1 VSILTEEGILL
12 RSHPYSETSRV
23 LRFLTPDHG
32 LLSVMARGLRRRM
45 SKGEGGVE
53 TFDQVTL
60 VCSFRQERD
69 LHTLRELQVTRS
81 RRRLGRDLVR
91 FSGASLLA
99 ELILTHTLQE
109 ASPDLHAGV
118 AGALDA
124 LESAPVQAVPGI
136 ALTAGWR
143 ILAFAGFHPI
153 LDGCVRCG
161 GEIPAEG
168 LIRFSAG
175 QGGLLCPRCGQDAAG
190 ARLGPGARADLSDL
204 VQGTPPAGLRGDRAH
219 LAILEAF
226 ALHHLA
232 PARAFQSVAL
242 LRSALQPSETESS
255 DEDEREV

>member
-1 VSILTEEGILL
+1 MTLLSEEGILL

-53 TFDQVTL
+53 TFDQVAL
-60 VCSFRQERD
+60 VCSFRPERD
-69 LHTLRELQVTRS
+69 LHTLRELKVSRS

-109 ASPDLHAGV
+109 ASPSLHEGV

-124 LESAPVQAVPGI
+124 LESAPSEAVPGI
-136 ALTAGWR
+136 ALAAGWR
-143 ILAFAGFHPI
+143 VLAFAGFHPV

-161 GEIPAEG
+161 GELPSEG
-168 LIRFSAG
+168 LVRFSAG
-175 QGGLLCPRCGQDAAG
+175 QGGLLCRRCGSDAPG
-190 ARLGPGARADLSDL
+190 ARMGPGARADLSDL
-204 VQGTPPAGLRGDRAH
+204 VGGTPPARLRADRAH
-219 LAILEAF
+219 LGILEAF

-232 PARAFQSVAL
+232 PARPFQSVAL
-242 LRSALQPSETESS
+242 LRSALQDSGVGTT
-255 DEDEREV
+255 DEEEREV